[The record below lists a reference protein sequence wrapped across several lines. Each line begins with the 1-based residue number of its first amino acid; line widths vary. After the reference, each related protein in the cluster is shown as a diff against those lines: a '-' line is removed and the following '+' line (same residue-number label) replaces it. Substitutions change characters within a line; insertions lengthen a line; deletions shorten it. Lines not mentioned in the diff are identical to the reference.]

1 MTSPT
6 SVHFSGRTSSAT
18 IIRRDGGGVAGLR
31 EIFARNTRLSVRAF
45 PFSEI
50 DRIASQLMSTAA
62 TYILADHRSIY
73 VGESGNC
80 GRRLSEHAIGPMK
93 KFAREVF
100 VISAFDEQWFDKTS
114 AIQLQHRL
122 THKAREAGLVEVRLG
137 VNPQNISMAR
147 WLLGS
152 NDEMFDPVPQLLF
165 DAGCRAFNSNCD
177 SMLAATVAISAADAE
192 VGENNNDG
200 SIEIGVTTTPPNVD
214 EYELNYFD
222 LWARGYQF
230 GDRFIVAAGSDFHL
244 VETPSVNEIIK
255 LRRKELL
262 AKDVLKPMRDADDR
276 LRSVVAIAFP
286 SKAIAAKVFCGAHV
300 DSSKWRKLQVEQ
312 PILLTA

>member
-1 MTSPT
+1 MTST
-6 SVHFSGRTSSAT
+6 TTTNFCGRASSAT
-18 IIRRDGGGVAGLR
+18 IIRRDGAGVAGLR
-31 EIFARNTRLSVRAF
+31 EVFARNTRLSVWAF
-45 PFSEI
+45 PFAAI
-50 DRIASQLMSTAA
+50 DQVATRLMSTAA

-80 GRRLSEHAIGPMK
+80 GRRLFEHAIGPMK

-100 VISAFDEQWFDKTS
+100 VVSAFDEQWFDKTS
-114 AIQLQHRL
+114 AIQLQHRV
-122 THKAREAGLVEVRLG
+122 THAAREAGLMEVRLG
-137 VNPQNISMAR
+137 VNPQNIGLAR

-165 DAGCRAFNSNCD
+165 DAGCRAFHSNCD
-177 SMLAATVAISAADAE
+177 GMSAPAMAPATADTDP
-192 VGENNNDG
+192 GENDDSG

-230 GDRFIVAAGSDFHL
+230 GDRFVVAAGSDFHK
-244 VETPSVNEIIK
+244 VETPSANEMIK
-255 LRRKELL
+255 TRRKELL
-262 AKDVLKPMRDADDR
+262 ARGVLQPMQNADDR
-276 LRSVVAIAFP
+276 MRSVVAIAFP

-312 PILLTA
+312 PIVLTA